1 MNLDDGRCSFEV
13 GINWQN
19 IGRNRLEVG
28 FCRPKV
34 GIYRLS
40 IGFYRRAVGFY
51 YQNAGIIS
59 KILVGKDFTAVFMVK
74 RLV

>member
-1 MNLDDGRCSFEV
+1 MGIYSFIG
-13 GINWQN
+13 GIYRQN
-19 IGRNRLEVG
+19 IGRHRLEVG

-34 GIYRLS
+34 GIYRLNN
-40 IGFYRRAVGFY
+40 GFCRRAIGFY

-59 KILVGKDFTAVFMVK
+59 KTLVGKDFSLVFIVK